1 LAIPGSVRECAN
13 RQGYTVLSS
22 RAKLRFG
29 GGTIHT
35 VLTFYLGGESVD
47 VTAHNTT
54 AQGAQHMN
62 TQHNTDELTRLR
74 EILRMND
81 ERLARAEQRNDIA
94 RITYYSRQV
103 GTLAAEIRAIEQR
116 RKEERKAS

>member
-1 LAIPGSVRECAN
+1 
-13 RQGYTVLSS
+13 
-22 RAKLRFG
+22 
-29 GGTIHT
+29 
-35 VLTFYLGGESVD
+35 
-47 VTAHNTT
+47 
-54 AQGAQHMN
+54 MN